1 MNIEEQIRN
10 CEIYVKQI
18 KQYDPDPFYVN
29 YFFNEFIN
37 SVNNAYDGI
46 FEEANRDFGLFISE
60 KISLEKFNEKA
71 IKKND
76 QNAIKF
82 SQWFLQK
89 YEYEHGN
96 TYPNFIKKINQYKI
110 KSEKIPEI
118 KIMIRA
124 SDRYKDDINQQ
135 IKVNLTNEKL
145 RSKEEL
151 DIEVKR
157 QLPVFLEIINQ
168 KRNEKNEPK
177 VSENQI
183 NVSAFLDIEDHKD
196 IEIAYAAEIY
206 IPVMKR
212 LVEESREKIK
222 ELTTW
227 K

>member
-29 YFFNEFIN
+29 HFFNEFIN
-37 SVNNAYDGI
+37 SVSNAYDGI
-46 FEEANRDFGLFISE
+46 FEEANRDFGLFISG
-60 KISLEKFNEKA
+60 KISLEKFHEKA

-89 YEYEHGN
+89 YEHEHKP
-96 TYPNFIKKINQYKI
+96 TYPNFIKKICQCKI

-135 IKVNLTNEKL
+135 IKVNLSNEKL

-157 QLPVFLEIINQ
+157 QLSVFFEIINH

-177 VSENQI
+177 VGENQI
-183 NVSAFLDIEDHKD
+183 NVSAFLDVEDHKD
-196 IEIAYAAEIY
+196 IEIAYAAGIY

-212 LVEESREKIK
+212 LVEESRKEIK